1 MDELETSVP
10 LDPDAPIRLHI
21 FVDRS
26 IVEAYLNGH
35 AITKVAFVDPNDQ
48 AIAMFAEEAAA
59 KLVSF
64 KAWDIRSNW
73 PR

>member
-1 MDELETSVP
+1 MDEVETSVP
-10 LDPDAPIRLHI
+10 LDPDASVHLHV

-35 AITKVAFVDPNDQ
+35 AITKVTFVDPDDQ
-48 AIAMFAEEAAA
+48 AVAIFAEEAAA

-64 KAWDIRSNW
+64 KAWDIKSAW
-73 PR
+73 